1 NSYRTPQRLI
11 SNFVHKNIRLLQIV
25 DSRPPSSVLGG
36 TSLATVAENL
46 PLTYNMATR
55 SLDAP
60 IETGSEQSTP
70 RPFKRGHIR
79 RSSYES
85 ADIQLHFPRRH
96 DPRPSLINRTSFEE
110 ALCSLHLAAREE
122 RERKERVEKEE
133 DCAQSCTSTD
143 TRFTPDSAIGDSV
156 ESKRS
161 SLDRKSDLSVGDWE
175 EVEADAPTSSTTRR
189 RRIPGI
195 SFAKGLFSRKE
206 GRTSSWRNPFSK
218 MKEPNGV
225 VHTTSLIL
233 EERPSHLPA
242 KSAEEA
248 NRHKQLH
255 QEMIVA
261 NKRREAKA
269 EKERARQTE
278 EKNRLEEQ
286 AMSACRHWIEQILPK
301 WDEMR
306 NSKRCRELW
315 WQGVP
320 TSIRGKVWSLA
331 VRNDLNITPELYD
344 CYSKRA
350 EQKLIEYTEN
360 KGFDVTEPSGSNGN
374 RENSLAQV
382 HLDVS
387 RTFPSLGI
395 FQKDGPYYDSLQ
407 KLICTYVCYRP
418 DVGYV
423 QSMSFI
429 AGLLLLQMEPY
440 PAFVAFA
447 NLMSRPLQTAFFQL
461 QQPEMTEYF
470 IAFDRYFAQELKEL
484 HEHFDDLD
492 VRPDLYLI
500 EWVYTLFAKSLP
512 LDVTCRVWDVFLR
525 DDEEFVFKTALG
537 ILRMHEKALLAS
549 DFEGVVSF
557 LTHLPDTLAGS
568 DLFRNVE
575 PFMRSYPCNSETA
588 RSKKRFFQILAE
600 VKEQFKPARS
610 ESSTTV
616 ESSVQSMKM
625 SKSLSSFIG
634 DLLKPSSD

>member
-1 NSYRTPQRLI
+1 LTET
-11 SNFVHKNIRLLQIV
+11 V
-25 DSRPPSSVLGG
+25 DSRPPSSCVGG

-55 SLDAP
+55 NLDTA
-60 IETGSEQSTP
+60 EGGGSEQNTP
-70 RPFKRGHIR
+70 RAFKRGHIR

-85 ADIQLHFPRRH
+85 ADIQLNFPRRH

-122 RERKERVEKEE
+122 RERKEREEAEKAKEELRKEE
-133 DCAQSCTSTD
+133 DCGLSCTSTD
-143 TRFTPDSAIGDSV
+143 TRLTPDSAIGDSV

-175 EVEADAPTSSTTRR
+175 ETEADTPSSSTRTRR
-189 RRIPGI
+189 RIIPSI
-195 SFAKGLFSRKE
+195 NFAKGLFSRKE
-206 GRTSSWRNPFSK
+206 GRTSSWNPFSK
-218 MKEPNGV
+218 MKEANGV

-248 NRHKQLH
+248 NRHKQMH
-255 QEMIVA
+255 QEIIVA

-269 EKERARQTE
+269 EKERARQME

-286 AMSACRHWIEQILPK
+286 AMSACRMWNDQILPK

-306 NSKRCRELW
+306 ASKRCRELW

-320 TSIRGKVWSLA
+320 SSIRGKVWSLA
-331 VRNDLNITPELYD
+331 VGNGLNITPELYD

-350 EQKLIEYTEN
+350 EQKLIEYTET
-360 KGFDVTEPSGSNGN
+360 KGFDSSEPCGSNGN

-447 NLMSRPLQTAFFQL
+447 NIMSRPLQTAFFQL

-484 HEHFDDLD
+484 HAHFDEID

-500 EWVYTLFAKSLP
+500 EWVYTLFAQ
-512 LDVTCRVWDVFLR
+512 V
-525 DDEEFVFKTALG
+525 
-537 ILRMHEKALLAS
+537 AS
-549 DFEGVVSF
+549 TRRHVS
-557 LTHLPDTLAGS
+557 
-568 DLFRNVE
+568 
-575 PFMRSYPCNSETA
+575 
-588 RSKKRFFQILAE
+588 
-600 VKEQFKPARS
+600 
-610 ESSTTV
+610 
-616 ESSVQSMKM
+616 SMGC
-625 SKSLSSFIG
+625 I
-634 DLLKPSSD
+634 PPR

>member
-1 NSYRTPQRLI
+1 
-11 SNFVHKNIRLLQIV
+11 V
-25 DSRPPSSVLGG
+25 DSCPPSSCVGG

-46 PLTYNMATR
+46 PLAYNMATR
-55 SLDAP
+55 SLDSTA
-60 IETGSEQSTP
+60 IDSGTGSEQSTP
-70 RPFKRGHIR
+70 RQFKRGHIR

-85 ADIQLHFPRRH
+85 ADIQLNFPRRH

-122 RERKERVEKEE
+122 RERKEREEREEKERGEIE
-133 DCAQSCTSTD
+133 DCGQSCTSTD
-143 TRFTPDSAIGDSV
+143 TRLTPDSAIGDSV

-175 EVEADAPTSSTTRR
+175 ERQADDAPSTSSRTRR
-189 RRIPGI
+189 RIIPSI
-195 SFAKGLFSRKE
+195 SFAKGLFSRKD
-206 GRTSSWRNPFSK
+206 GRSSSWRNPFSK
-218 MKEPNGV
+218 MKETNGV

-242 KSAEEA
+242 KSVEEA

-255 QEMIVA
+255 QEMIIA

-269 EKERARQTE
+269 EKDRARQME

-286 AMSACRHWIEQILPK
+286 TASMCRHWNEQILPK

-320 TSIRGKVWSLA
+320 SSIRGKVWSLA
-331 VRNDLNITPELYD
+331 VGNDLNITPELYD
-344 CYSKRA
+344 CYSQRA
-350 EQKLIEYTEN
+350 EKKLIEYAEN
-360 KGFDVTEPSGSNGN
+360 KGIDLTEPSGSNGN

-382 HLDVS
+382 HLDVA

-429 AGLLLLQMEPY
+429 AGLLLLQMDPY
-440 PAFVAFA
+440 PAFVTFA

-484 HEHFDDLD
+484 HAHFDDID

-537 ILRMHEKALLAS
+537 ILRMHEKQLLSS
-549 DFEGVVSF
+549 DFEGVVSY

-568 DLFRNVE
+568 DLFRNIE
-575 PFMRSYPCNSETA
+575 PFMRSYPCASETA
-588 RSKKRFFQILAE
+588 RSKKRFFQILSE

-616 ESSVQSMKM
+616 ASSVQSMKM

-634 DLLKPSSD
+634 DLLKPSD

>member
-1 NSYRTPQRLI
+1 
-11 SNFVHKNIRLLQIV
+11 KLQYVILE
-25 DSRPPSSVLGG
+25 SRPPSSCLGG

-55 SLDAP
+55 SLDS
-60 IETGSEQSTP
+60 TKDGVCTSEQSTP
-70 RPFKRGHIR
+70 RQFKRGHIR

-85 ADIQLHFPRRH
+85 ADIQLDFARRH

-122 RERKERVEKEE
+122 RERKERDRLAEEKTKEE
-133 DCAQSCTSTD
+133 DCGLSCTSTD
-143 TRFTPDSAIGDSV
+143 TRLTPDSAIGDSV

-175 EVEADAPTSSTTRR
+175 ETEEEAASSSSTHRPRR
-189 RRIPGI
+189 KIV
-195 SFAKGLFSRKE
+195 SFAKGLFSRKD
-206 GRTSSWRNPFSK
+206 GRSSSWKNPFSK
-218 MKEPNGV
+218 MKELNGV

-269 EKERARQTE
+269 EKERQRQTE

-286 AMSACRHWIEQILPK
+286 AMSACRHWSEQILPK

-320 TSIRGKVWSLA
+320 SSIRGKVWSLA
-331 VRNDLNITPELYD
+331 VGNELNITPELYD

-350 EQKLIEYTEN
+350 DKKLVEYTEN
-360 KGFDVTEPSGSNGN
+360 KGCDVSEPSSSNGN
-374 RENSLAQV
+374 RENSLAQI

-407 KLICTYVCYRP
+407 KLLGTYVCYRP

-429 AGLLLLQMEPY
+429 AGLLLLQMEPF
-440 PAFVAFA
+440 PAFVTFA
-447 NLMSRPLQTAFFQL
+447 NLMNRPLQMAFFQL

-484 HEHFDDLD
+484 HAHFDEID

-500 EWVYTLFAKSLP
+500 EWVYTLFSKSLP
-512 LDVTCRVWDVFLR
+512 LELTCRVWDVFLR

-537 ILRMHEKALLAS
+537 LLRMHEKSLLSS

-557 LTHLPDTLAGS
+557 LTHLPDSLNGA
-568 DLFRNVE
+568 DLFRNIE
-575 PFMRSYPCNSETA
+575 PFMRSYPCNTETA

-610 ESSTTV
+610 ESSATV
-616 ESSVQSMKM
+616 ESSMSTSVQSMKM

-634 DLLKPSSD
+634 DLLKPTTD